1 MQMRALIGNR
11 FGTIIA
17 EVVGDIGSTSW
28 ILNGIGKSGL
38 TLPKS
43 DPKVNEE
50 NLRINNR
57 FYLEFDNGL
66 PAWGGILGLPRDWDS
81 GSVAMTAY
89 GIEEALKTR
98 KTRKTDAFYERSA
111 GVIFR
116 ELLLQ
121 EEKEDPLGI
130 TMGAIWT
137 GGQPHWPRYHYK
149 SLWYVLDYSLRRM
162 EICDFR
168 FVPYID
174 NGTIKFRADLY
185 QVAGDDK
192 SASVELTEG
201 RNTASG
207 LKLREQGQ
215 LINSYTAVGEG
226 STWGPERQVIIA
238 RDQASIAKFGLMEIG
253 KVHAGVS
260 QQATLEMH
268 ARNALETNSAPRKLF
283 TLPVVDREPATFAAY
298 DLGDTIRATL
308 PSFGFDGFDG
318 DLRVVA
324 REFDP
329 QSGEC
334 DLVVEEP
341 RAIDA
346 WIQSEDIDVEEGT

>member
-1 MQMRALIGNR
+1 MRALIGNR

-17 EVVGDIGSTSW
+17 EIVGDIDSTSW
-28 ILNGIGKSGL
+28 ILNGIGKSGI
-38 TLPKS
+38 TLSKD
-43 DPKVNEE
+43 DPMATAE

-57 FYLEFDNGL
+57 LYLEFDNGL
-66 PAWGGILGLPRDWDS
+66 PAWGGILGMPRDWDR
-81 GSVAMTAY
+81 GTVGMAAY
-89 GIEEALKTR
+89 GIEELLKYR
-98 KTRKTDAFYERSA
+98 KTQKTDAFYERPA

-116 ELLLQ
+116 ELLLR
-121 EEKEDPLGI
+121 EEAQDPIGI
-130 TMGAIWT
+130 TIGEIWQ
-137 GGQPHWPRYHYK
+137 GGNPHWPRYHYK
-149 SLWYVLDYSLRRM
+149 SLWYVLDYSLRQM

-168 FVPYID
+168 FIPYID
-174 NGTIKFRADLY
+174 NGTIKFRANFY

-207 LKLREQGQ
+207 LKLREQGE

-226 STWGPERQVIIA
+226 STWGPERSVIVA
-238 RDQASIAKFGLMEIG
+238 QYQDSIAKYGLMEVG

-268 ARNALETNSAPRKLF
+268 ARNAINTHAEPRKLF
-283 TLPVVDREPATFAAY
+283 TLPVVDREPAKYAAY

-318 DLRVVA
+318 DLRVIG

-329 QSGEC
+329 ATGEC
-334 DLVVEEP
+334 ELVVEEP
-341 RAIDA
+341 HTFEP
-346 WIQSEDIDVEEGT
+346 WIQDEDIEVEED